1 MKVENLRLATLL
13 LEITKHCIATSILL
27 NNTELSIFL
36 IQRAYT
42 LKNYDTY
49 YRSARVRV

>member
-13 LEITKHCIATSILL
+13 LEITKHCIATILL
-27 NNTELSIFL
+27 NKTELSIFL

-42 LKNYDTY
+42 LRDVQQEHEG
-49 YRSARVRV
+49 AIF